1 MSGRTLSLP
10 CGVKGVLYVSKGQRW
25 CAICVATVEPETWP
39 TWINSS
45 AVVAGGGPMNN
56 KLVGI
61 IVQGK
66 TSQRM
71 TKRQKDLSHHRSIH
85 QWFSDQACTATS
97 QVLILG
103 RQNYTITI
111 TEKTRLFLRLRNI
124 PPFPY
129 YHENPRVPWWR
140 WGSFIL
146 CTRTEGPKETP
157 DISKGVIRT
166 YCFWL
171 EEFAVSIFKHTYRKK
186 NKVRIRQKQGTKDKP
201 SSSYWY
207 DDWQHPWIHQTR
219 LNSASR
225 ETKAQEKRE
234 RTQASYRTTNRLP
247 ERQKQTNS
255 RERLLSSTQRP
266 WILFLIASMR
276 RLIIRLHFQLQR
288 CTVMFKQ
295 QLSKV
300 PSLREMIL
308 EYNFGPKSDMSTEL
322 VPSRIALDQGML
334 QSLWTECS
342 IFSTRIFVWRGTQTL
357 SHLVERL
364 QRLDTHT
371 RSIVLLFRFDKSIFK
386 FFQRSTLSR
395 HTKIKLQIAQ
405 WKKNALL
412 FLLFLKSISNRLDQ
426 LFQFSYRTR
435 ILNSFTILK
444 STVRPIL

>member
-186 NKVRIRQKQGTKDKP
+186 QSQDK
-201 SSSYWY
+201 
-207 DDWQHPWIHQTR
+207 
-219 LNSASR
+219 
-225 ETKAQEKRE
+225 TKARNKRQTIIFILI
-234 RTQASYRTTNRLP
+234 RRL
-247 ERQKQTNS
+247 T
-255 RERLLSSTQRP
+255 
-266 WILFLIASMR
+266 ASMNTSNSSKLGVKR
-276 RLIIRLHFQLQR
+276 NKSPRKKRAYPSI
-288 CTVMFKQ
+288 
-295 QLSKV
+295 LSDNQST
-300 PSLREMIL
+300 PRA
-308 EYNFGPKSDMSTEL
+308 PK
-322 VPSRIALDQGML
+322 AN
-334 QSLWTECS
+334 
-342 IFSTRIFVWRGTQTL
+342 
-357 SHLVERL
+357 
-364 QRLDTHT
+364 
-371 RSIVLLFRFDKSIFK
+371 K
-386 FFQRSTLSR
+386 
-395 HTKIKLQIAQ
+395 
-405 WKKNALL
+405 
-412 FLLFLKSISNRLDQ
+412 
-426 LFQFSYRTR
+426 
-435 ILNSFTILK
+435 
-444 STVRPIL
+444 